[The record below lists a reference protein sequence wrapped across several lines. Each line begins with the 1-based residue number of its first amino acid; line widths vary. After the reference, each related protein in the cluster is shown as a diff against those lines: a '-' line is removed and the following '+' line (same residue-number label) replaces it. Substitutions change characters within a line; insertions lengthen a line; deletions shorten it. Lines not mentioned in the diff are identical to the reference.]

1 MEIGRREPKGGTEP
15 AGGMGMANM
24 NSGGTGMGSAVT
36 SLKKIEKS
44 KKDAKSEKEASSI
57 LNNMLGSLV
66 TGAGRTR
73 EKVGKRFG
81 KKQKKL

>member
-1 MEIGRREPKGGTEP
+1 
-15 AGGMGMANM
+15 MAKM
-24 NSGGTGMGSAVT
+24 NSGGTGMGSAAT
-36 SLKKIEKS
+36 SLKKMETS
-44 KKDAKSEKEASSI
+44 KKEAKSEKEAASI

-81 KKQKKL
+81 KKHKNV